1 MKGLDNTL
9 NYFIIPKSENHLG
22 PYCIRLNGDKF
33 LMNIFDGDGQG
44 MTIAK
49 DLTRNNE
56 FGSLGE
62 KGQIMKIAMPMNAS
76 NVMILDPKTD
86 KPSRIGKKQLGDK
99 MIRIARKSNQEI

>member
-1 MKGLDNTL
+1 MKLKKGDNVIVVAGKDKGKKGKITRA
-9 NYFIIPKSENHLG
+9 IPRDNKVVVEG
-22 PYCIRLNGDKF
+22 I
-33 LMNIFDGDGQG
+33 NILKKHQRPRK
-44 MTIAK
+44 T
-49 DLTRNNE
+49 
-56 FGSLGE
+56 GE